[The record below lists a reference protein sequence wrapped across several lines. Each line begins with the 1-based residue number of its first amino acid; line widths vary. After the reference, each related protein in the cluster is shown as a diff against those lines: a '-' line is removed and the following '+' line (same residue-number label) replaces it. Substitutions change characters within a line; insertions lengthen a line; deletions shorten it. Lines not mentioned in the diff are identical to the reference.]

1 LKTNLLLQDR
11 NTACSKKSSLDDDND
26 LFNRR
31 SRSHEKNIKKKP
43 NKKDSMIDNF
53 NLRGSLT
60 SGRKIEPEDDDKSLK
75 SDDF

>member
-11 NTACSKKSSLDDDND
+11 DTACSKKSSQDDENE

-31 SRSHEKNIKKKP
+31 SRSHEKNILRKPKKL
-43 NKKDSMIDNF
+43 DSMIDHF
-53 NLRGSLT
+53 NLKDSLT